1 MTRPGGPLRELGPA
15 LKVCLGAGIPGLA
28 PLTLTASDVAP
39 DAGEIMSEGL
49 APVALKVLRVGTDV
63 TERRLRD
70 RFARVAMVQEL
81 RSLAAE
87 STLERITGILAPAGI
102 CFVVI
107 KGPAVARLHPEGWPR
122 PYADIDLL
130 VEPQRFPEAMML
142 IQEQGYTYPSTS
154 QPPWPWFDRYCREGL
169 NLGGAGDVDVHHH
182 VAPWI
187 FGTRVRSIDVIHGA
201 EVVRVRDSL
210 VPMASPEHSTVIAA
224 LHVLN
229 DLWKGQRGLV
239 SWRDLI
245 ILTRRLGGHR
255 VRAAFDD
262 AGLGWLFDLVVGAVQ
277 QYLPGL
283 LDNIECGPAKIPLR
297 YAWRMRGLGW
307 ERSTPLSRQRLAW
320 AIRLPI
326 PQAGAFVAGSGLPS
340 RRYIRARHGSYRE
353 YWRQAW
359 VEALSTFS
367 GADHRMDK
375 KDTAPTSRA

>member
-15 LKVCLGAGIPGLA
+15 LKACLRAGIPGLG
-28 PLTLTASDVAP
+28 PLTLTASDAAP
-39 DAGEIMSEGL
+39 DAVEIMSEGL
-49 APVALKVLRVGTDV
+49 APVALKILRIGSDV

-70 RFARVAMVQEL
+70 HLVRVAMVQEL
-81 RSLAAE
+81 RSLASDA
-87 STLERITGILAPAGI
+87 TLERISGILAPAGI

-130 VEPQRFPEAMML
+130 VEPRRFPEAMTL
-142 IQEQGYTYPSTS
+142 IQERGYTYPSTS
-154 QPPWPWFDRYCREGL
+154 HPPWPWFDRYCREGL
-169 NLGGAGDVDVHHH
+169 NLSGAGDVDVHHH

-187 FGTRVRSIDVIHGA
+187 FGTRVRSIDVIQDA
-201 EVVRVRDSL
+201 EFVQVRDSL

-245 ILTRRLGGHR
+245 ILTRRLGDDR
-255 VRAAFDD
+255 VRATFGNV
-262 AGLGWLFDLVVGAVQ
+262 GLSWLFDLVVNAVQ
-277 QYLPGL
+277 QYLPGI
-283 LDNIECGPAKIPLR
+283 LDNVECGLPKIPLR
-297 YAWRMRGLGW
+297 YAWRLRGLGW
-307 ERSTPLSRQRLAW
+307 DQSTPLSRQRLAW

-326 PQAGAFVAGSGLPS
+326 PHAGAFVAGSGLPS
-340 RRYIRARHGSYRE
+340 RRYIRARHGSYHE

-359 VEALSTFS
+359 AEVFSTFS

-375 KDTAPTSRA
+375 KNASPTSRP